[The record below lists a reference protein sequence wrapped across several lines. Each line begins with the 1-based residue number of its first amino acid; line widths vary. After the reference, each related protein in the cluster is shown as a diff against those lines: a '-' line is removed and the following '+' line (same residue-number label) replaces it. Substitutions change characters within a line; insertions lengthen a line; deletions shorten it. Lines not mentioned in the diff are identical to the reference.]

1 MLDSITSYP
10 AFCLAVLLFLA
21 LPGPG
26 TLTLLSSTASGGL
39 RAGVAATLGIIL
51 GDQVLLWCAVGGV
64 AALLSTQPLALL
76 SLQAVGA
83 AYLVWLGFG
92 LLRAKASGS
101 CDVAPPTQQH
111 LRRALLI
118 TVLNPKAIFFYL
130 AFFPQFIK
138 SPAPH
143 PLTTFATLAG
153 TVAVITA
160 IYCTALCAF
169 AAHVSHRFGGNQS
182 AAVWLQR
189 ALGVGLMAF
198 GVSLFRLEHLP
209 L

>member
-39 RAGVAATLGIIL
+39 RAGVAATWGVIL
-51 GDQVLLWCAVGGV
+51 GDQLLLWCAVGGV
-64 AALLSTQPLALL
+64 AALLSAQPMAFMV
-76 SLQAVGA
+76 LQAAGA
-83 AYLVWLGFG
+83 AYLVCLGFG
-92 LLRAKASGS
+92 LLRAQAS
-101 CDVAPPTQQH
+101 ATPHTTPPTQNH
-111 LRRALLI
+111 LRKAFLI

-138 SPAPH
+138 SPVPH

-160 IYCTALCAF
+160 IYCTSLCAF

-189 ALGVGLMAF
+189 ALGVGLIAF
-198 GVSLFRLEHLP
+198 GVSLFRLERLP

>member
-1 MLDSITSYP
+1 M
-10 AFCLAVLLFLA
+10 AFMA
-21 LPGPG
+21 
-26 TLTLLSSTASGGL
+26 
-39 RAGVAATLGIIL
+39 
-51 GDQVLLWCAVGGV
+51 
-64 AALLSTQPLALL
+64 
-76 SLQAVGA
+76 LQAVGA
-83 AYLVWLGFG
+83 AYLVYLGFG
-92 LLRAKASGS
+92 LLRAQASA
-101 CDVAPPTQQH
+101 APHTTPATQNH
-111 LRRALLI
+111 LRKAFLI

-138 SPAPH
+138 SPVPH

-182 AAVWLQR
+182 AAAWLQR
-189 ALGVGLMAF
+189 ALGVGLIAF
-198 GVSLFRLEHLP
+198 GVSLFRLESLP